1 MHFEITL
8 NEIAA
13 MLGGRLVGDGH
24 IKVSN
29 VVRAADYEEGSIVPL
44 WEKKFIADVKTGSV
58 LLTKTG
64 WIPENCFGVEVED
77 PRSALTTILEYI
89 EKFTKKAAKS
99 GIHQT
104 AIVDEEAQLGENVY
118 IGPACV
124 ISKGAKIGNNSV
136 LTGSAW
142 VGENVTVGDN
152 CLIDPSV
159 VLYDGV
165 TIGNRCIIHANAIIG
180 CDGFGFMPDPK
191 VVIRRIP
198 QVGTVVIGDDVEIG
212 CETCIDK
219 ATFGETRIGRG
230 TKIDA
235 LVKIGHNA
243 IIGQYSIIV
252 AQAGI
257 AGSSTIGNGVTMA
270 AQSGIANHASIG
282 DGCIVGGRSGVM
294 SDIPAG
300 SVVSGFPAKEHKKD
314 MRIMATIQHLP
325 EMERK
330 LRELSKEVA
339 KLSGDKE

>member
-1 MHFEITL
+1 MHFEISI

-13 MLGGRLVGDGH
+13 MLGGKVVGDGQ
-24 IKVSN
+24 IKVSD
-29 VVRAADYEEGSIVPL
+29 VVRAADYAPGCIVPL
-44 WEKKFIADVKTGSV
+44 WEKKFVSDVKPGTV

-64 WIPENCFGVEVED
+64 WTPADCSSVEVED
-77 PRSALTTILEYI
+77 PRRALTTILEYI
-89 EKFTKKAAKS
+89 EKFTKKPSKS
-99 GIHQT
+99 GIHPA
-104 AIVDEEAQLGENVY
+104 AIVDENAQLGKEVY
-118 IGPACV
+118 IGAGCV
-124 ISKGAKIGNNSV
+124 VSKGAKIGDNTV
-136 LTGSAW
+136 LTGSVW
-142 VGENVTVGDN
+142 VGENVTIGNN

-159 VLYDGV
+159 VFYDGV

-243 IIGQYSIIV
+243 VIGQYSIVV
-252 AQAGI
+252 AQVGI

-300 SVVSGFPAKEHKKD
+300 SVVSGFPAREHKKD

-325 EMERK
+325 EMEKR
-330 LRELSKEVA
+330 LRELSKQLE

>member
-1 MHFEITL
+1 MHFEITI

-13 MLGGRLVGDGH
+13 ILGGKVTGDGET
-24 IKVSN
+24 KVSD
-29 VVRAADYEEGSIVPL
+29 VVRAADYIPGTIVPL
-44 WEKKFIADVKTGSV
+44 WEKKFVSEVKPGTV

-64 WIPENCFGVEVED
+64 WMPDNCFGIEVED
-77 PRSALTTILEYI
+77 PRRALTTILEYI
-89 EKFTKKAAKS
+89 EKFLNKPAKS
-99 GIHQT
+99 GIHPT
-104 AIVDEEAQLGENVY
+104 AIVDRDAQVGKNVY
-118 IGPACV
+118 VGPGCV
-124 ISKGAKIGNNSV
+124 ISQGAKIGDNTV
-136 LTGSAW
+136 LTGSVW
-142 VGENVTVGDN
+142 VGENVTIGNN

-159 VLYDGV
+159 VFYDGV

-180 CDGFGFMPDPK
+180 CDGFGFMPDPE

-243 IIGQYSIIV
+243 VIGQYSIIV
-252 AQAGI
+252 AQVGI

-282 DGCIVGGRSGVM
+282 DGCVVGGRSGVM

-300 SVVSGFPAKEHKKD
+300 SVVSGFPAREHKKD

-325 EMERK
+325 EMEKK
-330 LRELSKEVA
+330 LRELSKQVS
-339 KLSGDKE
+339 KLLGDEK